1 MELRSSTD
9 RETEK
14 EKIARIIT
22 ELRSKFS
29 LSLLIQVSGMKR
41 STYYY
46 TINKEDKDTKN
57 DEVMNEIISVFY
69 EHKERYGYRRV
80 TLELINRGYSINHK
94 KVLRLMNRM
103 GLYAKTRSRRKYS
116 SYKGEVGKVADNI
129 IERNFHSESPN
140 KKWYT
145 DVTEFSIRDG
155 KLYVS
160 PIIDGYNG
168 EIISIDVSRS
178 PDLSQTH
185 RMLDTAINKYESLEG
200 LIIHSDQGFQY
211 QHFSFQEKLKEN
223 KITQSMSRK
232 GNSIDNSLIESFF
245 ATLKIEMFYGEEKTF
260 MNTKELE
267 IAIYEYIDYYNKKR
281 IRGKLKGLSP
291 VQYRTQSLSLN

>member
-267 IAIYEYIDYYNKKR
+267 IAIYEYIDYYNNKR

>member
-185 RMLDTAINKYESLEG
+185 RMLDIAINKYESLEG

-267 IAIYEYIDYYNKKR
+267 IAIYEYIDYYNNKR

>member
-41 STYYY
+41 STFYY

-116 SYKGEVGKVADNI
+116 SYKGEVSRVADNI

-223 KITQSMSRK
+223 KITQSISRK

-267 IAIYEYIDYYNKKR
+267 IAIYEYIDYYNNKR

>member
-116 SYKGEVGKVADNI
+116 SYKGAVGKVADNI

-267 IAIYEYIDYYNKKR
+267 IAIYEYIDYYNNKR

>member
-69 EHKERYGYRRV
+69 EHKQRYGYRRV

-211 QHFSFQEKLKEN
+211 QHFSFQEKLKKN

-267 IAIYEYIDYYNKKR
+267 IAIYEYIDYYNNKR